1 MKNTIKLFTYF
12 FLILLIVFSVAY
24 LFLLNSKVINKL
36 DGALWTVPAKVYS
49 RPLVLAEEAYVNIRK
64 LILELSLL
72 SYEEVNEIQRPGEF
86 ELKENTLNIFLKG
99 SDNQKAGLFSVN
111 IEREKIKEILR
122 EDGIS
127 IDLIR
132 LEPLAIGGMYPSH
145 MQDRLLLNWPQ
156 VPEDFIQ
163 MLLLV
168 EDRDFFDHRGI
179 CYSCIARA
187 FIKNTKALGI
197 EEGGSTITQQLAKS
211 LFFSPKQTFRR
222 KIKEALAAF
231 FIELHYS
238 KEDILLAY
246 INDVFIAQSGRRAIH
261 GFGLASHFFFGSS
274 LENLSIDQQALLIG
288 MLKGPSLCSPTRNPL
303 RAKQR

>member
-1 MKNTIKLFTYF
+1 MKNTIKLFAYF
-12 FLILLIVFSVAY
+12 FLILLMVFSITY
-24 LFLLNSKVINKL
+24 LFLLNSKVTNKL

-49 RPLVLAEEAYVNIRK
+49 RPLVLAEEGYINIRK
-64 LILELSLL
+64 LILELNLL
-72 SYEEVNEIQRPGEF
+72 SYEEVKEIQRPGEYK
-86 ELKENTLNIFLKG
+86 LKENTLNIFLKG
-99 SDNQKAGLFSVN
+99 SDNQKAGLFRVS
-111 IEREKIKEILR
+111 IEKEKIKEILR
-122 EDGIS
+122 ADGIS

-145 MQDRLLLNWPQ
+145 MQDRLLLNWSQ

-168 EDRDFFDHRGI
+168 EDRSFFDHRGI
-179 CYSCIARA
+179 CYSCIVRA

-211 LFFSPKQTFRR
+211 LFFSPKQTLRR

-238 KEDILLAY
+238 KEEILLAL
-246 INDVFIAQSGRRAIH
+246 SLIH
-261 GFGLASHFFFGSS
+261 
-274 LENLSIDQQALLIG
+274 I
-288 MLKGPSLCSPTRNPL
+288 
-303 RAKQR
+303 